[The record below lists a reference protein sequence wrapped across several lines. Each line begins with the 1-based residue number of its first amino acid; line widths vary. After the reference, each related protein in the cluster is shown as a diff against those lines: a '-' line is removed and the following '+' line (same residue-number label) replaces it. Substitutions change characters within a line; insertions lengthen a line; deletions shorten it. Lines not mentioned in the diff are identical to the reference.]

1 MIDPTAVI
9 AGDCV
14 LARDVQIGPYTVI
27 GANVEIGPGTIIGP
41 HVVIQGPTR
50 IGASNRIFQFA
61 SVGED
66 PQDKKYR
73 GERTTLE
80 IGDFNTIREYCTI
93 HRGTVQDRGKTSV
106 GNHNLLMAYTHVA
119 HDCVI
124 GNHVVMANAASL
136 AGHVHLE
143 DHVTLGGFTLV
154 HQFCRIGCH
163 AFSAMGSHINKDIP
177 PFVMVG
183 GQPTR
188 PRGINQIGLERS
200 GMPPDSIRAIRQAY
214 KYLYKSELRLEEAL
228 ECIENLA
235 KEADVIRP
243 MLDFLHHRGRSLLR

>member
-41 HVVIQGPTR
+41 HVVIRGPTR

-228 ECIENLA
+228 ERIENLA

>member
-9 AGDCV
+9 AEDCA
-14 LARDVQIGPYTVI
+14 LAKDIKIGPYTVI
-27 GANVEIGPGTIIGP
+27 GSNVEIGPGTIIGP

-50 IGASNRIFQFA
+50 IGACNRIFQFA

-66 PQDKKYR
+66 PQDKKYQ
-73 GERTTLE
+73 GERTVLE
-80 IGDFNTIREYCTI
+80 IGDYNTIREYCTI
-93 HRGTVQDRGKTSV
+93 HRGTVQDRGKTSI
-106 GNHNLLMAYTHVA
+106 GNRNLLMAYTHVA

-124 GNHVVMANAASL
+124 GNYVVMANAASL
-136 AGHVHLE
+136 AGHVHLD

-200 GMPPDSIRAIRQAY
+200 GMDPDSIRAIRRAY
-214 KYLYKSELRLEEAL
+214 KYLYKSELRLEEAQ
-228 ECIENLA
+228 ERIANLA
-235 KEADVIRP
+235 KEADVLQP
-243 MLDFLHHRGRSLLR
+243 MLDFLRHRSRSLLR